1 MKKLF
6 PKGVEGK
13 LVAISVMIVLVIG
26 IIFGFAVNIM
36 MERLRKIVIKSGEEQ
51 TKIVADQSGENV
63 TALAKDSLF
72 QMIQWGQDKT
82 DDEFFILKHDIL
94 VLANQVE
101 DVLSHPE
108 KYETLS
114 VEPPKTENDGEYS
127 LQLLCPGAYDE
138 ISADTMEKMGK
149 LANLAPMMEEM
160 VSGNEGYTLDNYI
173 ALPNGVSIGMDD
185 LSGGKYD
192 ENGNIITYDATSR
205 PWYKDAVAAGD
216 VVFNPAHSHFY
227 DFNEVIYSVP
237 VYVNGELAAVL
248 EGSSRLEILQRK
260 LTERNIGES
269 GFSVLISD
277 RGQLVCS
284 PREEGELKVKEDIT
298 EDIRGNVNDDLKEII
313 NRAISG
319 ETGVELTQVDGER
332 YYVGFAPLVT
342 VGWIQMSFISE
353 KEILSS
359 SESLSLQMQ
368 DASDE
373 MFSAFN
379 HYFSQYSVNILVLI
393 LILVTVVNIFVRVL
407 AKRMLIPV
415 NRMTEKVS
423 EFNGDGMHFEM
434 EDVFRTGDEIQV
446 LAESFEEM
454 SVKMKAYVEEI
465 VSISAEKER
474 IDTEMNMAT
483 QIQES
488 MLPKIEPGFCGK
500 KEYEIYARAVPAIDV
515 GGDFY
520 DFFYVDE
527 DHLAIVLADVSGKGI
542 TAALLMALSKQ
553 VIQSQV
559 LLYNGDVTAAM
570 EAANLRLLEE
580 SVRDMFVTVWLGIVT
595 LSTGKLIFVDAGH
608 EYPAIRKE
616 NGEFIIEKDPHSM
629 AMAAL
634 KKAKFRL
641 NEVYLKPGDIIYLYT
656 DGVTEAHNPEGDM
669 FGEERLAN
677 ALNEVRDAGLQ
688 EMDDHVR
695 KRVAEFS
702 DGAKQ
707 YDDITTLC
715 FRYIGIQKSD
725 CND

>member
-36 MERLRKIVIKSGEEQ
+36 MGSLRKMVIKSGEEQ
-51 TKIVADQSGENV
+51 TKIAADQSGENV
-63 TALAKDSLF
+63 MALAKDSLF

-82 DDEFFILKHDIL
+82 DDEFFILQHDIL

-173 ALPNGVSIGMDD
+173 ALPNGVSICMDD

-237 VYVNGELAAVL
+237 VYVDGELAAVL

-260 LTERNIGES
+260 LTDRNIGES

-284 PREEGELKVKEDIT
+284 PREEGELKIKEDIT
-298 EDIRGNVNDDLKEII
+298 EDIRGNVNDELKEII

-319 ETGVELTQVDGER
+319 ETGVTLTQVDGER
-332 YYVGFAPLVT
+332 YYVGFARLET
-342 VGWIQMSFISE
+342 IGWIQMSFISE
-353 KEILSS
+353 EELLSS
-359 SESLSLQMQ
+359 SESLSLQMR
-368 DASDE
+368 DASDK

-379 HYFSQYSVNILVLI
+379 LYFSKYAVNILVLI
-393 LILVTVVNIFVRVL
+393 LILVTIVNITVRIL

-423 EFNGDGMHFEM
+423 EFDEDGMHFEM

-608 EYPAIRKE
+608 EYPAIRKG
-616 NGEFIIEKDPHSM
+616 NGEFIIEKDTHSM

-641 NEVYLKPGDIIYLYT
+641 NEVYLKPGDVIYLYT

-669 FGEERLAN
+669 FGEKRLEN

-695 KRVAEFS
+695 KRVTEFS

-715 FRYIGIQKSD
+715 FRYIGIE
-725 CND
+725 